1 MASGPLRQDGSYT
14 RPVDLVHLSRHTM
27 GDTALE
33 RDVLQMFVVQSQ
45 VHLIR
50 LKDARDTVSWKA
62 AAHTIKGA
70 ARGIGAWPVADAA
83 EAAELVA
90 GRDPEAM
97 AQALRRLNELI
108 HSTNQFIRDLLAET
122 PA

>member
-1 MASGPLRQDGSYT
+1 MSSGGGRQPGKYA

-27 GDTALE
+27 GDGALE

-50 LKDARDTVSWKA
+50 LKDAQDPVSWRT

-83 EAAELVA
+83 EAAERVA
-90 GRDPEAM
+90 GRDPDEM
-97 AQALRRLNELI
+97 ARALRDLDALI
-108 HSTNQFIRDLLAET
+108 ISTNQFIRDLLAEL